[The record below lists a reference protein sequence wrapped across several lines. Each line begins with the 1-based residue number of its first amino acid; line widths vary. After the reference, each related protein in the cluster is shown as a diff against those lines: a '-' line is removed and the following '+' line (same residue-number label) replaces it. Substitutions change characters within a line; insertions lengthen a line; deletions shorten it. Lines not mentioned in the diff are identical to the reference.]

1 MANAVLEREKISAPK
16 TPNSLL
22 GRKFAALGVAWVAL
36 ALALRGRSTLP
47 LDRSSLTSTHIWL
60 SELANAID
68 RNRTSNPFFLNVINK
83 IRSSINTFVH
93 LLQDAIS
100 QGSATRSVPQI
111 GWLGVVAIIGLA
123 VLVFASARAALL
135 AVVGFISL
143 GLLGLWH
150 ESMDTLA
157 LTLAAVLLS
166 LLIGIP
172 LGVLAGIFPRFER
185 LVTPVL
191 DFAQVMPTFVYLTPV
206 TLFFLIG
213 PASATIVTLIY
224 SIPPAL
230 RITTVAIREVPWST
244 VEAAISM
251 GSTRWQALR
260 KVQLPQAKRT
270 IVVGINQTI
279 MAALSMVTIAA
290 LIDAPGLGRVVVQ
303 ALETLDVGRSF
314 QAGLAIVIM
323 AVVLDRSTTAAAAR
337 VQISSDP
344 RNAKARRMTRGAKW
358 LGVLATLI
366 AIYLSNIYLW
376 ASQFPGAGVLGAKV
390 AAVADSSTGWIQLH
404 LVVVTNGLTDIVS
417 YGLINPIQS
426 LLVNAPWYTTG
437 AAVVIAGYLLKG
449 FRLAGVIAIC
459 IVTLLISG
467 LWSDSMVTLA
477 ATLVAALITVV
488 LGIAVGT
495 WVGRS
500 MRADRILRPILDAG
514 QVMPAFVYLVPFLG
528 LFGATR
534 FTAIMAAVVYAA
546 PASIKLVADGIRG
559 VPETITEAAISAG
572 SNTWQLITK
581 VQLPTA
587 RRAIA
592 LAINQGLIYVLA
604 MVVVGGLVGAGGL
617 GYLVVAGF
625 SQDHLRGKGLAAGIA
640 IVMLG
645 ILIDRLTQAVA
656 GRRDIRAKAAGS

>member
-1 MANAVLEREKISAPK
+1 MASLTLLREKTVTPK
-16 TPNSLL
+16 VSNQYL
-22 GRKFAALGVAWVAL
+22 GRKFATLGVIWLSLAIAL
-36 ALALRGRSTLP
+36 KGRSTLP
-47 LDRSSLTSTHIWL
+47 LDRSSLTTAHIWL
-60 SELANAID
+60 SDLSDTID
-68 RNRTSNPFFLNVINK
+68 RNRNSNPIFLNVVNK
-83 IRSSINTFVH
+83 IRSSINDFVH
-93 LLQDAIS
+93 LLQNAIS
-100 QGSATRSVPQI
+100 QGSATREVPQI
-111 GWLGVVAIIGLA
+111 GWLGVVALIGFA
-123 VLVFASARAALL
+123 VAVFANVRVALL
-135 AVVGFISL
+135 AIAGFVSL
-143 GLLGLWH
+143 GLLGLWQ

-157 LTLAAVLLS
+157 LTLAAVVLS

-172 LGVLAGIFPRFER
+172 LGALAGLFPKFER

-224 SIPPAL
+224 AIPPAL
-230 RITTVAIREVPWST
+230 RITAVAIREVPWST
-244 VEAAISM
+244 VEAAVSM
-251 GSTRWQALR
+251 GSTRWQAFR

-290 LIDAPGLGRVVVQ
+290 LIDAPGLGRVTVQ

-337 VQISSDP
+337 VQNISE
-344 RNAKARRMTRGAKW
+344 RKTTRRMTRGARW
-358 LGVLATLI
+358 IGALVTLI
-366 AIYLSNIYLW
+366 AMYMSNVYLW
-376 ASQFPGAGVLGAKV
+376 ANQFPGAGQVGTKV
-390 AAVADSSTGWIQLH
+390 ADLAGASTDWIQLH
-404 LVVVTNGLTDIVS
+404 LVTVTNGLTNLFS

-426 LLVNAPWYTTG
+426 LLVNAPWYTT
-437 AAVVIAGYLLKG
+437 AIAFVVAGYLLKG
-449 FRLAGVIAIC
+449 TRLAVIIAVCVGI
-459 IVTLLISG
+459 LLVSG

-477 ATLVAALITVV
+477 ATLVAAFITVV

-500 MRADRILRPILDAG
+500 TRVDQILRPILDAG

-559 VPETITEAAISAG
+559 VPETITEAAISSG
-572 SNTWQLITK
+572 SSTWQLIRK
-581 VQLPTA
+581 VQIPTA
-587 RRAIA
+587 RRGIA
-592 LAINQGLIYVLA
+592 LAVNQGLIYVLA

-645 ILIDRLTQAVA
+645 ILIDRLTQAIA
-656 GRRDIRAKAAGS
+656 DRRDVHAKAAGS

>member
-1 MANAVLEREKISAPK
+1 MVNATLIREKASSPK
-16 TPNSLL
+16 IPISLL
-22 GRKFAALGVAWVAL
+22 GRKFAVLGFAWLAL

-47 LDRSSLTSTHIWL
+47 LDRSSLTSVHTWL
-60 SELANAID
+60 SSLSDAID
-68 RNRTSNPFFLNVINK
+68 RNRNSNPFFLNIINK
-83 IRSSINTFVH
+83 IRSSINAFVN

-111 GWLGVVAIIGLA
+111 GWLGVIAIIGLA
-123 VLVFASARAALL
+123 VAVFASARAALL

-143 GLLGLWH
+143 GLLGLWQ

-172 LGVLAGIFPRFER
+172 LGVLAGLFPKFER
-185 LVTPVL
+185 LLTPVL

-230 RITTVAIREVPWST
+230 RITAVAIREVPWST
-244 VEAAISM
+244 VEAAVSM

-290 LIDAPGLGRVVVQ
+290 LIDAPGLGRVTVQ

-323 AVVLDRSTTAAAAR
+323 AVVLDRSTTAAAAK
-337 VQISSDP
+337 VQNVSDS
-344 RNAKARRMTRGAKW
+344 KKSKTRRMTRGAKW
-358 LGVLATLI
+358 FGVFATLI
-366 AIYLSNIYLW
+366 AIYLSNVYLW
-376 ASQFPGAGVLGAKV
+376 ASQFPGAGALGAKV
-390 AAVADSSTGWIQLH
+390 ASLADSSTGWIQLH
-404 LVVVTNGLTDIVS
+404 LVTVTNGLTDIFS

-426 LLVNAPWYTTG
+426 LLVNAPWYTTS
-437 AAVVIAGYLLKG
+437 AALVIAGYLLKS
-449 FRLAGVIAIC
+449 FRLAGIVAIC
-459 IVTLLISG
+459 IVTLLVSG

-500 MRADRILRPILDAG
+500 MRVDRILRPILDAG

-572 SNTWQLITK
+572 SSTWQLIVK

-625 SQDHLRGKGLAAGIA
+625 SQDHLRGKGLAAGVA

-656 GRRDIRAKAAGS
+656 DRRDVHAKAAGS